1 MNKET
6 LFWLVVTVGALA
18 ALGFLLGESDGGP
31 LFSTADERHALADEC
46 IGGHEGGLAEHYHAI
61 VSISVLNEAV
71 EIPGNVG
78 LNDPG
83 CNMRPLHTHDT
94 SGKIHIEFKEE
105 GVDAPLEAFFDT
117 WGKHMDATGFDDYRI
132 DDNHEFLM
140 YLNTYSNDGQGN
152 VVVDPNTQ
160 EQVYDFENLILENY
174 QYIEL
179 VYREIA

>member
-6 LFWLVVTVGALA
+6 LFWLIVTVSALA

-94 SGKIHIEFKEE
+94 SGKIHI
-105 GVDAPLEAFFDT
+105 
-117 WGKHMDATGFDDYRI
+117 
-132 DDNHEFLM
+132 
-140 YLNTYSNDGQGN
+140 
-152 VVVDPNTQ
+152 
-160 EQVYDFENLILENY
+160 
-174 QYIEL
+174 
-179 VYREIA
+179 